1 MLKSALLIE
10 KKLNREEYLQKE
22 GECKRLHRSKLKVDP
37 KAYKES
43 LKKDR
48 QRKKVKATTPAQF
61 TATLPQDMEM
71 TPNQGQTVTPNQARS
86 DSNSTT
92 PPFSNKA
99 SLHRSMNKARQALP
113 KSPRKKTKVIQCLIH
128 NLSPSSRGN
137 LSKMMRWQPEPSSKG
152 CHPSLSDK
160 KKEFLLAFLKSEGM
174 SYTMP
179 GRKDQVYVG
188 KDENGKR
195 MYKAKHYLLWTLR
208 EILSMLNRELCSENS
223 FKTKFNET
231 LTFSTLYR
239 LFKENKEIYYQ
250 HEIPQLSCL
259 CEKRENFELLCEWIK
274 ISETSFK
281 LLPTSVRALLPKF
294 CCNYRNEACAL
305 ETCRNCP
312 EFDMSPLK
320 SVDEVHFYQW
330 SKQAT
335 KKYPEKSLHT
345 ESGQEV
351 LEIFRTQL
359 SIVKKRLFLARTHTS
374 ATKLPKRT

>member
-1 MLKSALLIE
+1 M
-10 KKLNREEYLQKE
+10 
-22 GECKRLHRSKLKVDP
+22 
-37 KAYKES
+37 
-43 LKKDR
+43 
-48 QRKKVKATTPAQF
+48 KATAPAQS
-61 TATLPQDMEM
+61 TPTLPQDMGM
-71 TPNQGQTVTPNQARS
+71 TPNQGQTMTPNQACS
-86 DSNSTT
+86 DTNSTT

-113 KSPRKKTKVIQCLIH
+113 KSPWKKTKVIQCLIH

-137 LSKMMRWQPEPSSKG
+137 LSKMMKWQPEPSSKG
-152 CHPSLSDK
+152 RHPSLSDE
-160 KKEFLLAFLKSEGM
+160 KKEFLLAFFKSEGM

-188 KDENGKR
+188 KDENGR
-195 MYKAKHYLLWTLR
+195 QMYKAKHYLLWTLR
-208 EILSMLNRELCSENS
+208 EILSMLNQELCSENS

-239 LFKENKEIYYQ
+239 FVKENKEIYYQ
-250 HEIPQLSCL
+250 HKIPQLSCL
-259 CEKRENFELLCEWIK
+259 CEKCENFELLCEGIK
-274 ISETSFK
+274 RSETSFK
-281 LLPTSVRALLPKF
+281 LLPILVHALLPKF
-294 CCNYRNEACAL
+294 CCNYRNEVCAL

-335 KKYPEKSLHT
+335 KKHPEKSLHI

-359 SIVKKRLFLARTHTS
+359 SIVKKTFVLS
-374 ATKLPKRT
+374 